1 MRACAGPSGLADRA
15 EHAGHKQEPKASGDQ
30 QFQQPV
36 KQGRRHFH
44 GCKSFDG
51 GGDFPASKQNRDQPD
66 GPRRSAAPTRARQC
80 ERLGPWVFRPQ
91 GLGRPT
97 RQKPNQHR
105 FDQADAICP
114 FYMHVHRRSAW
125 CVWPGPVWSAET
137 PRAPPTAGGGKTL
150 PLTTKHCHFQ
160 ATPPHLRH
168 AAGVK
173 TPEKVAEKLGTAF
186 AAIDLSPL
194 NLSGQRQKID
204 GPCTSNPIL

>member
-1 MRACAGPSGLADRA
+1 MG
-15 EHAGHKQEPKASGDQ
+15 
-30 QFQQPV
+30 V
-36 KQGRRHFH
+36 KVLTVVGT
-44 GCKSFDG
+44 SLLL
-51 GGDFPASKQNRDQPD
+51 SKIETN
-66 GPRRSAAPTRARQC
+66 
-80 ERLGPWVFRPQ
+80 LM
-91 GLGRPT
+91 GLGAQPRP
-97 RQKPNQHR
+97 REPGNVSAWAHGFSHPRVWGGQHDKKPNQHR

-137 PRAPPTAGGGKTL
+137 PRAPPTAGSGKTL

-168 AAGVK
+168 AAGVQ